1 MKLERRNRRLCLVPP
16 LGDTAVDPST
26 PKYLRVARDE
36 PQSPPAPDPSAISG
50 WRQLSR
56 SFLEL
61 TGYLLR
67 FLPQERAEKAR
78 SANEIP
84 VAAPPTAVRDSDC
97 LGTSRPTF
105 GLLRL
110 DAAEPTGHDAPI
122 PPPVR
127 RFAESLADLLGELL
141 SVQTA
146 LWEREAELATAIPL
160 VPHAA
165 EQQHLAERLTEVLRA
180 AAESISARAAALY
193 LLDEGTTELKL
204 RAAWGLPHHRLA
216 APPRS
221 LKTALADLEAMLGHA
236 VVLENTQDLTRW
248 RSPEPA
254 ASAVCLPV
262 AGPTTILGTLWVF
275 CDQPRSFSERHTD
288 LLEVA
293 AGRITAELEREVA
306 LQTALEAA
314 GLRKQLESARRLQR
328 SQLPAVAPLLDD
340 WEFAGWTES
349 GDHLAGSFHDWFCG
363 GDGRVLIA
371 VGDAAASGVEAAI
384 ASAALRTAVR
394 SHADRRGDVG
404 KLMERVNLTV
414 WTGSAG
420 DQKASLYCGLL
431 DPRQGSLRASAA
443 GAVHALLLGGKRA
456 RICSGETPLGL
467 DPETRFAQSH
477 WTVPPGGLLLV
488 CNSAVR
494 RAKDDADRPL
504 WETRLLP
511 LLPTLARQPAKIVAE
526 RLRDALDKAAPE
538 SRDRSASLMIVRR
551 AERKTVKG

>member
-1 MKLERRNRRLCLVPP
+1 M
-16 LGDTAVDPST
+16 DSST
-26 PKYLRVARDE
+26 PKYLRVAREE
-36 PQSPPAPDPSAISG
+36 PQPSRAPDPSAISG

-67 FLPQERAEKAR
+67 FLPHETAR

-84 VAAPPTAVRDSDC
+84 VPVPQCVAGDSAASRE
-97 LGTSRPTF
+97 SRPTL

-110 DAAEPTGHDAPI
+110 DAAEPTRQDAPI

-127 RFAESLADLLGELL
+127 RFAESIAEMLGELL

-160 VPHAA
+160 VPHVA
-165 EQQHLAERLTEVLRA
+165 EEKHLAERLTEVLRA
-180 AAESISARAAALY
+180 AAESISAQAAALY

-204 RAAWGLPHHRLA
+204 RAAWGLPPGRLA
-216 APPRS
+216 APPRP

-236 VVLENTQDLTRW
+236 VVLENTRDLTRW
-248 RSPEPA
+248 QPPEPA
-254 ASAVCLPV
+254 ASAVCLPI
-262 AGPTTILGTLWVF
+262 AGPTTILGTLWIF
-275 CDQPRSFSERHTD
+275 CNQPRSFSERHTD

-293 AGRITAELEREVA
+293 AGRITAELERQVA

-349 GDHLAGSFHDWFCG
+349 GDDLAGSFHDWSCG
-363 GDGRVLIA
+363 NDGRVLI
-371 VGDAAASGVEAAI
+371 VLGDAAANGVEAAI
-384 ASAALRTAVR
+384 AAAALRTAVR
-394 SHADRRGDVG
+394 SLADRQRDAG
-404 KLMERVNLTV
+404 KLLERVNLTL

-420 DQKASLYCGLL
+420 DQKASLFCGLL

-443 GAVHALLLGGKRA
+443 GSVHGLLLGGKRA
-456 RICSGETPLGL
+456 RICSGETSLGI
-467 DPETRFAQSH
+467 DPETRFPQYR
-477 WTVPPGGLLLV
+477 WTIPAGGLVLV
-488 CNSAVR
+488 CNAAVR
-494 RAKDDADRPL
+494 RAKDESERPL

-511 LLPTLARQPAKIVAE
+511 MLPGLARHSAKQAAE
-526 RLRDALDKAAPE
+526 RLRDAWEQSAVDE
-538 SRDRSASLMIVRR
+538 GRGSASLLIIRR
-551 AERKTVKG
+551 LGRGSATA

>member
-1 MKLERRNRRLCLVPP
+1 ME
-16 LGDTAVDPST
+16 PST
-26 PKYLRVARDE
+26 PKYLRVAREE
-36 PQSPPAPDPSAISG
+36 PPPSPVPDVSAISG
-50 WRQLSR
+50 WRRLSR

-67 FLPQERAEKAR
+67 FLPNEKAR
-78 SANEIP
+78 SPNEIP
-84 VAAPPTAVRDSDC
+84 VAAPRFVGDDAVVPQASLPT
-97 LGTSRPTF
+97 L

-110 DAAEPTGHDAPI
+110 DAAEPTRHDAPI

-127 RFAESLADLLGELL
+127 RFAESIAEILGEIM
-141 SVQTA
+141 SFQTA

-165 EQQHLAERLTEVLRA
+165 EAKHLAERLTEVLRA
-180 AAESISARAAALY
+180 AAESISAQAAALY

-204 RAAWGLPHHRLA
+204 RAAWGLPPGRLA
-216 APPRS
+216 APPRP

-236 VVLENTQDLTRW
+236 VVLENTQDLSRW
-248 RSPEPA
+248 QPPEPA
-254 ASAVCLPV
+254 ASAVCLPI

-275 CDQPRSFSERHTD
+275 SDRPRSFSERQTD

-349 GDHLAGSFHDWFCG
+349 GDNLAGSFHDWFCG
-363 GDGRVLIA
+363 NDGRVLIA
-371 VGDAAASGVEAAI
+371 LGDTAAGGVEAAI
-384 ASAALRTAVR
+384 TAAALRTAVR
-394 SHADRRGDVG
+394 SLADRQRDAG
-404 KLMERVNLTV
+404 KLLERVNLTL

-420 DQKASLYCGLL
+420 DQKASLFCGLL

-443 GAVHALLLGGKRA
+443 GTVHALLLGGKRA
-456 RICSGETPLGL
+456 RICSGETPLGI
-467 DPETRFAQSH
+467 DPELRFSQTR
-477 WTVPPGGLLLV
+477 WTIPGGGLVLV

-494 RAKDDADRPL
+494 RAKDEDDRPI

-511 LLPTLARQPAKIVAE
+511 MLPALARHSAKQAAE
-526 RLRDALDKAAPE
+526 RLRDAWEQSAVD
-538 SRDRSASLMIVRR
+538 DVQGSASLVIIRR
-551 AERKTVKG
+551 TGRGAASK